1 MDGKGHRIDTD
12 ARGIPAVT
20 ATRTLVT
27 QSWTSSRT
35 KARRE
40 RAAKQAIMDKV
51 GLTSDIVYMA
61 KPMVPKANPRPR
73 MKTNAVKVYIDPNI
87 VKRDIAQS
95 GSDTFRHDYT
105 QG

>member
-1 MDGKGHRIDTD
+1 
-12 ARGIPAVT
+12 
-20 ATRTLVT
+20 
-27 QSWTSSRT
+27 
-35 KARRE
+35 
-40 RAAKQAIMDKV
+40 MDKV

>member
-1 MDGKGHRIDTD
+1 MDHSIDTE

-27 QSWTSSRT
+27 ASWTT
-35 KARRE
+35 GAAKARRE
-40 RAAKQAIMDKV
+40 KRAKQAVMDRV

-87 VKRDIAQS
+87 IKRDIAQS
-95 GSDTFRHDYT
+95 GSAEFRHDYT

>member
-1 MDGKGHRIDTD
+1 MDGSKHRLDTD

-27 QSWTSSRT
+27 QSWTSGRT

-40 RAAKQAIMDKV
+40 RQAKQAIMDKV

-61 KPMVPKANPRPR
+61 KPVVPKANPRPR
-73 MKTNAVKVYIDPNI
+73 MKTNAVKVYIDPNRI
-87 VKRDIAQS
+87 AKSIGHRD
-95 GSDTFRHDYT
+95 HDYT
-105 QG
+105 VK